1 MNKVQQKTKPT
12 LQSITGPPNE
22 VLGTMIKAI
31 ESEVGSIDSIEE
43 LAQII
48 NKRFNIQVSTNDLY
62 NFYMPRICE
71 EEVEVYTLFG
81 YERTF

>member
-12 LQSITGPPNE
+12 LQSITRPPNE
-22 VLGTMIKAI
+22 VLVTMIKAV

-62 NFYMPRICE
+62 NNYYNRTI
-71 EEVEVYTLFG
+71 FG
-81 YERTF
+81 NSQCWRLCWDNYRN

>member
-12 LQSITGPPNE
+12 LQSITRPPNE

-48 NKRFNIQVSTNDLY
+48 NKRFNIQVSMGDLY
-62 NFYMPRICE
+62 NFYMPSICLE
-71 EEVEVYTLFG
+71 EAKFYELFG
-81 YERTF
+81 YNYK

>member
-12 LQSITGPPNE
+12 LQSITRLPNE

-43 LAQII
+43 LAQIV

-71 EEVEVYTLFG
+71 EEVEFYTLFG

>member
-12 LQSITGPPNE
+12 LQSITRPPNE

-43 LAQII
+43 LVQII
-48 NKRFNIQVSTNDLY
+48 NKRFNIQVSMDDLY

-71 EEVEVYTLFG
+71 EEVEFYTLFG
-81 YERTF
+81 YDHK